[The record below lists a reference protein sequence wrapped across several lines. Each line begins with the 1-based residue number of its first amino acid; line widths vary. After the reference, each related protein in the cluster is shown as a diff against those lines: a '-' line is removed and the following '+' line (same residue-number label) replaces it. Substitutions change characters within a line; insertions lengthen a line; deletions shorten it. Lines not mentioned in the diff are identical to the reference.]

1 MMLGTCAQR
10 GSSETAARQRGQQ
23 RFVVG
28 VDEQGKEN
36 DQVFDH
42 WLSGH
47 VLLLFSAQ
55 HFPNRF
61 SATSVWP
68 GVACKQSGERGG
80 GGGPSTKPTYL
91 R

>member
-28 VDEQGKEN
+28 EDEQGKEN

-42 WLSGH
+42 WLSGN

-55 HFPNRF
+55 NFQIGFLQPVCGQVSPANNLEKEEEEVTQPN
-61 SATSVWP
+61 
-68 GVACKQSGERGG
+68 QHI
-80 GGGPSTKPTYL
+80 
-91 R
+91 